1 MTRSLR
7 VRVEPSIRAIP
18 AEAWD
23 ACAAVEAES
32 VSQVDPHNPFVTH
45 AFLSSL
51 ENSGAASARTGWGP
65 HHLVVEDDGG
75 VLAAMPAY
83 LKSHSQGEYVFDH
96 GWAEAFERAGGD
108 YYPKLQVSVPFTP
121 VTGPRLLVRPGPR
134 AAEAREALVA
144 GALDVTKRADASS
157 LHITFPTKAEWDYL
171 TGLGFLARTDRQF
184 HWFNQGYAN
193 FDDFLAVLAARK
205 RKAIKREREKALEG
219 VEIVRLTGPE
229 LTEAAW
235 DAFFSFY
242 MDTGSRKWGQPYLNR
257 KFFSLVSE
265 RMGERIVLIMARRA
279 KRYIAGAL
287 NFLGRDTIYGR
298 YWGTTEERP
307 FLHFEVCYYQA
318 IEYAIEKKLA
328 RVEAGAQGPHKLAR
342 GYVPVPTY
350 SAHYIVNP
358 GLRHAVA
365 EYLER
370 ERAFVE
376 ADSEDLAALA
386 PFRKDGD

>member
-23 ACAAVEAES
+23 ACAVVEAES

-257 KFFSLVSE
+257 KFFSLISE